1 MNIAFRRGW
10 PLFLRIFAVMMATL
24 LLVQLLNF
32 TLVVLV
38 PPPRPPV
45 TTIERIVAALRG
57 ANVEDLRREPG
68 ATPAADTMHPHAQQ
82 LRQILARQLG
92 LGESDVRLH
101 LEDRMRAPMGLA
113 WRVERMPMGPPEP
126 GFGRGFRN
134 PEIVMGEFAAS
145 ARIEGAWRTV
155 VPARSEINPW
165 RWRALLW
172 LAVAML
178 VVTPFAWI
186 LARGLAR
193 PIGLFATAAER
204 LGRDLKSPPLA
215 LEGSPELV
223 HAAAAFNEMQARLS
237 RYVED
242 RTTFMAAIAH
252 DLRTPLMRLRLRL
265 ESAEAPVRDA
275 CEPDIRDMEQ
285 MIASVMAFLRDMQ
298 QHPRRRLD
306 LRALAE
312 SVSHHFI
319 DLGGE
324 VVLQDGLP
332 LVVEGDAAGL
342 KSLFANLIGNA
353 VKYAGAAQV
362 RLYAE
367 ENEAIIEVSDDGPG
381 MSDEDLVRAFEPFFR
396 AERSRNRETGGIGL
410 GLASVRAVARAH
422 GGEAV
427 IANRREGGLIVHVAI
442 PMPAVLAC

>member
-1 MNIAFRRGW
+1 MRIAFRRGW

-32 TLVVLV
+32 TLVVVV

-45 TTIERIVAALRG
+45 TTTERIAAALRG
-57 ANVEDLRREPG
+57 ASVEDLRIEPG
-68 ATPAADTMHPHAQQ
+68 AAPAEDSAHPRAARLHS
-82 LRQILARQLG
+82 LLATQLG
-92 LGESDVRLH
+92 LAEADVRLR
-101 LEDRMRAPMGLA
+101 LEDRRRAPMGMA

-126 GFGRGFRN
+126 RDRGFGN

-145 ARIEGAWRTV
+145 ARIGGKWRTV

-172 LAVAML
+172 LVVAML

-186 LARGLAR
+186 LARGIAR

-237 RYVED
+237 RYVDD

-265 ESAEAPVRDA
+265 ESAEAKVGDA

-353 VKYAGAAQV
+353 VKYAGTALV

-367 ENEAIIEVSDDGPG
+367 GNEAIIEVSDDGPG
-381 MSDEDLVRAFEPFFR
+381 MSEEDLPHAFEPFFR

-442 PMPAVLAC
+442 PMPVASPS